1 MHTLVLFEYRPY
13 DLNSLSGFP
22 ETKAEP
28 RSISDTYSGE
38 AEYGQAIGEHKLDS
52 RHVLRKEEARFLGN
66 FDFDMR
72 I

>member
-1 MHTLVLFEYRPY
+1 MGADGLITLTSLLFYY
-13 DLNSLSGFP
+13 FLCLV
-22 ETKAEP
+22 K
-28 RSISDTYSGE
+28 
-38 AEYGQAIGEHKLDS
+38 AIGEHKLDS